1 MGPIQHGDVG
11 KAARRV
17 SSVVVLLRIQHI
29 DTADLPVDLLC
40 GKNRLPPLI
49 RSGHD
54 THDRFAA
61 AVRLHPPRSA
71 RIVGNDGEGSGENLP
86 GGPIIFFQPDGMKL
100 RKILLQLIK
109 AGRVRAPEAVDGLIR
124 ISDHKKFC
132 SIPVPCLHQTVL
144 QRVDVLKLVDQKTGK
159 TGTVLIGHRFLLF
172 QQAKRLQ
179 EQIIIVH
186 YPLLLHGLL
195 VKPTGFHALIR
206 FRLLPLFAL
215 RLCHPVF
222 HTGKIP

>member
-1 MGPIQHGDVG
+1 M
-11 KAARRV
+11 
-17 SSVVVLLRIQHI
+17 
-29 DTADLPVDLLC
+29 
-40 GKNRLPPLI
+40 
-49 RSGHD
+49 
-54 THDRFAA
+54 
-61 AVRLHPPRSA
+61 RLHPPRSA

-86 GGPIIFFQPDGMKL
+86 GGAVIFFQSDGVKL
-100 RKILLQLIK
+100 REILLQLIK

-132 SIPVPCLHQTVL
+132 SIPVPCLHQAVL
-144 QRVDVLKLVDQKTGK
+144 QRVDVLKLVDQKAGK

-179 EQIIIVH
+179 KQIVIVH

-195 VKPTGFHALIR
+195 IQRAGFLAFIR
-206 FRLLPLFAL
+206 FWLLPLFAL